1 MPIMKLKTLAVA
13 AILAAPA
20 FANAAPFTLFAGNN
34 INLEQGTKVTGDV
47 GAKGNVTAKYGSQVT
62 GNVAAGWNVTLEQ
75 NSQIKGNATAGN
87 KVEVKYQANVSGDV
101 AGKTNS
107 PSLNTL
113 PPATDFK
120 TGGKA
125 FGLKSGKTG
134 ELAGGQY
141 GKVNLEYDST
151 LKLSA
156 GTYYFDSL
164 TVGAESSFI
173 FDLSGGAINLFI
185 KDNVNIGSNF
195 DFEMLNGTANDIYTE
210 TKGNWTQGAWG
221 EWFGT
226 LFASGANSNMHFNQD
241 SKLGGTFIAR
251 KNIQLDLGSTV
262 VAMPEETGKVPVPG
276 SLPLLAIG
284 LAALA
289 LLRRRIAH

>member
-1 MPIMKLKTLAVA
+1 MPNMKLKA
-13 AILAAPA
+13 LAAAAVLATPV
-20 FANAAPFTLFAGNN
+20 FANATPFTLLAGGN
-34 INLEQGTKVTGDV
+34 INLEQGTNVTGDV
-47 GAKGNVTAKYGSQVT
+47 GAKGNIHSKYESQVS
-62 GNVAAGWNVTLEQ
+62 GNVSAGGNVTLEQ
-75 NSQIKGNATAGN
+75 KSQIKGNATAG
-87 KVEVKYQANVSGDV
+87 KQVDVKYQANVTGTV

-113 PPATDFK
+113 PTATDFK

-125 FGLKSGKTG
+125 YGLKSGATAEMASG
-134 ELAGGQY
+134 SY

-164 TVGAESSFI
+164 TVGAESAFI
-173 FDLSGGAINLFI
+173 FDLSGGAINLFV
-185 KDNVNIGSNF
+185 KNNVEIGSKF

-210 TKGNWTQGAWG
+210 TKGNWTQGAWS

-226 LFASGANSNMHFNQD
+226 LFASGAGSNMHFNQG
-241 SKLGGTFIAR
+241 SVLGGTFIAR
-251 KNIQLDLGSTV
+251 KNIQLDLNSIVT
-262 VAMPEETGKVPVPG
+262 AMPEETSKVPNPS

-284 LAALA
+284 LASLA
-289 LLRRRIAH
+289 LFRRRNVD